1 MEKDSPESGF
11 ASLSLRPKKHATG
24 ARRLSRPSST
34 HSGQSSTSTTD
45 NPKLTPEITPKV
57 PSSTF
62 TFEFAHSRTTSA
74 SEPPHFGSPVLTPPS
89 STRSEPSFSPVAK
102 LPVHRPEPPIVITPD
117 HELPQPLNTLEE
129 DGKIVVTGD
138 PDNLPETVD
147 IKGRESVS
155 DGLELHNHLSSP
167 PSHSRRSSGV
177 ESIRTDASDDE
188 DEPYDVKNE
197 EAPIEPFFEEEF
209 QEALE
214 KSRGVAMDLYKEI
227 KSLRVVLGKDEMFAK
242 ILEEARR
249 LTEPQ
254 VSTTRTI
261 AILGASGEGKS
272 TLINSLLH
280 TPELARTVSC
290 FISNIDEHV
299 DVTLKPPALI
309 SWTPIPLT
317 QTVEWQISLKTNT
330 TNSSQLQD
338 DNGSACTS
346 VAMEYRQKKPSHTAP
361 FTIEAEYL
369 SSTEIEELIEEL
381 VWSFR
386 KPYIPYPEEEDK
398 PSKDEQENNQKESD
412 QAWSALEAAFGHK
425 DSFSRAFL
433 SDMAEG
439 ASAKITKQL
448 LKWSK
453 EIEWPDDGESGFWE
467 DTAETI
473 DECSEKTS
481 VFMENRLWPF
491 TKIIR
496 VYLDAEVLKTG
507 VVLADLPA
515 RVRITQ
521 KYILSCDHV
530 FIAATINRALNNN
543 TLHSALYSELARHMP
558 LAWETTGDLGMNL
571 KVAVICTKTETIT
584 HSSAKR
590 TYVGAGKVIPEA
602 EMDNLEK
609 EIAQAQ
615 RNRDKGLKKQLEKR
629 LDWMYIEAR
638 NNSVKQKLRAAY
650 QQRIPGG
657 YLDVFCISNTTYQK
671 YSETGNVDMI
681 EKSGIPELRRFCRK
695 ITARAQLLQALHF
708 MRSEV
713 PSLLNSIKIWVE
725 CFEQTPNARD
735 KDADNDVLE
744 KYENAR
750 ERFCK
755 AGEVIGK
762 THATLRTNFQGNVMS
777 LFMVYILPAIRTQ
790 ESQLMLFTIAAS
802 YRAFCRND
810 GDHWTNAVG
819 KANWNAEIIVKMR
832 LDLMPR
838 WQEWEEEIPVLFSDL
853 LAIVKYE
860 LDALKK
866 SVAAV
871 KSGRSM
877 ANGIT
882 FSFQDFE
889 YKIALM
895 QEVFI
900 FIKNSQ
906 VQFYLGVISGPLN
919 SPNRTIEQYA
929 TEPNH
934 SSYILM
940 EMLPTYK
947 KTGGDSG
954 RKLWER
960 QKDAIYGQ
968 VSNSSMFPN
977 IGKRVRTGAI
987 ELMATYFGMT
997 QTMSNEM
1004 FDSIHTDLGMVLA
1017 KRPKKE
1023 EGSEEMKGVMGK
1035 LGRDIWARQKMLDEI
1050 VEAVVGY

>member
-11 ASLSLRPKKHATG
+11 ASLSLRPKKRATG

-45 NPKLTPEITPKV
+45 NPKLPPETTPKV
-57 PSSTF
+57 PSSIF
-62 TFEFAHSRTTSA
+62 TFEFAHLRTTSA
-74 SEPPHFGSPVLTPPS
+74 SATQHFGSPVLTPPP
-89 STRSEPSFSPVAK
+89 STRSEPSFSTVAK
-102 LPVHRPEPPIVITPD
+102 LPVHSPEPPI
-117 HELPQPLNTLEE
+117 
-129 DGKIVVTGD
+129 
-138 PDNLPETVD
+138 
-147 IKGRESVS
+147 
-155 DGLELHNHLSSP
+155 
-167 PSHSRRSSGV
+167 
-177 ESIRTDASDDE
+177 

-209 QEALE
+209 QEALK
-214 KSRGVAMDLYKEI
+214 KSRGVAMDLYREI

-280 TPELARTVSC
+280 TPELARTVSY
-290 FISNIDEHV
+290 FISNINEHV
-299 DVTLKPPALI
+299 DATLNPPACHFVDPG
-309 SWTPIPLT
+309 SA
-317 QTVEWQISLKTNT
+317 TNL
-330 TNSSQLQD
+330 SQQQD

-369 SSTEIEELIEEL
+369 SSTELEELIEEL
-381 VWSFR
+381 LWSFR
-386 KPYIPYPEEEDK
+386 KPFIPYSEKDE
-398 PSKDEQENNQKESD
+398 PSKEEYENNEKESD
-412 QAWSALEAAFGHK
+412 LAWSALETAFGHK
-425 DSFSRAFL
+425 DSFSREFL
-433 SDMAEG
+433 SNMTEG

-507 VVLADLPA
+507 VVLADLPGLQDTNLA
-515 RVRITQ
+515 RVRTTQ

-530 FIAATINRALNNN
+530 FIVADISRCLTNN
-543 TLHSALYSELARHMP
+543 TLQSALYSELARHMP
-558 LAWETTGDLGMNL
+558 LAWEIAGDLGTNL
-571 KVAVICTKTETIT
+571 KVAVICTKSEHQAIA
-584 HSSAKR
+584 HKSAKR
-590 TYVGAGKVIPEA
+590 DYVGAGKVISEA
-602 EMDNLEK
+602 EMKNLED
-609 EIAQAQ
+609 EIAQAK
-615 RNRDKGLKKQLEKR
+615 RKPRKQLER
-629 LDWMYIEAR
+629 RYGRFTLHAIIPLTSADSIGSR
-638 NNSVKQKLRAAY
+638 NNHVKQKLRAAY

-671 YSETGNVDMI
+671 YSETGNADMI
-681 EKSGIPELRRFCRK
+681 EQSGIPELRRFCRK

-725 CFEQTPNARD
+725 CFERTPNARD

-750 ERFCK
+750 ERVNICFGHLSFLESFTK
-755 AGEVIGK
+755 LTADDVIGE
-762 THATLRTNFQGNVMS
+762 THATLRTNFQGKVMS
-777 LFMVYILPAIRTQ
+777 LFNTNYAR
-790 ESQLMLFTIAAS
+790 LMPFTIAAS
-802 YRAFCRND
+802 FSAFCRHEGNPKRK
-810 GDHWTNAVG
+810 AEG
-819 KANWNAEIIVKMR
+819 KANWNAEIIAKMR
-832 LDLMPR
+832 LDLMPV
-838 WQEWEEEIPVLFSDL
+838 WYEWEEEIPDLFTRL
-853 LAIVKYE
+853 VAIVKYQ
-860 LDALKK
+860 LDALKE

-871 KSGRSM
+871 KSGPSL

-889 YKIALM
+889 YKIDLIQEEFIRKLRCGIPPIPPM
-895 QEVFI
+895 QLDFHM
-900 FIKNSQ
+900 K
-906 VQFYLGVISGPLN
+906 VQFYPEVISGALS

-929 TEPNH
+929 TEPND
-934 SSYILM
+934 SSYIVK
-940 EMLPTYK
+940 EMLPAYRIAGDDSETVK
-947 KTGGDSG
+947 KGGSG
-954 RKLWER
+954 VSGR
-960 QKDAIYGQ
+960 QKDAVHAQ
-968 VSNSSMFPN
+968 VSNHPIFPN
-977 IGKRVRTGAI
+977 IGKRVRTGVI
-987 ELMATYFGMT
+987 ELMSTYFGII
-997 QTMSNEM
+997 QTISNEM
-1004 FDSIHTDLGMVLA
+1004 FDSIHTELGMVLA
-1017 KRPKKE
+1017 KRPQKKE
-1023 EGSEEMKGVMGK
+1023 NSKEMKALIEELV
-1035 LGRDIWARQKMLDEI
+1035 RDVRMRQKILDGI
-1050 VEAVVGY
+1050 VEELVAY